1 MMLTEEQKKIVGA
14 NMGLVGRVIQD
25 KIHGEYQLGIYTY
38 DDIFQIGCIG
48 LCKAAATDKGGCF
61 STYAYRVI
69 WNEICSALIYASR
82 RSATELTI
90 DPELMDVPEPPDLG
104 VMEFEELSTLLD
116 AAEKEAKGVTA
127 SPDLSGGLYLVK
139 NGIVFRLCAFGIYGT
154 DDCIRKL
161 YFRNPPV
168 WGTGAWGCS
177 HLFPEWT
184 VPGKAHCGSPR

>member
-25 KIHGEYQLGIYTY
+25 KIHGAYQLGIYTY

-61 STYAYRVI
+61 STYAYRII

-90 DPELMDVPEPPDLG
+90 DPELMDVPDPPDLG
-104 VMEFEELSTLLD
+104 DMEFEELSILLD
-116 AAEKEAKGVTA
+116 AVEKEAKGVTA
-127 SPDLSGGLYLVK
+127 KGIRALRLMAEGYTSREIGEQMGGAKANHVTAWVTKARKYLK
-139 NGIVFRLCAFGIYGT
+139 SRPEIQAYR
-154 DDCIRKL
+154 
-161 YFRNPPV
+161 
-168 WGTGAWGCS
+168 
-177 HLFPEWT
+177 HL
-184 VPGKAHCGSPR
+184 